1 MTRNMDMTVSID
13 ARIGSKMAFAIA
25 VPKED
30 IEISN
35 FRNYV
40 LTVEGKKITS
50 ENSQDKKLVLKIGR
64 DGVLHVELISSGTKS
79 VEDFSLIDNNVP
91 EGYKRYHKT
100 SAAKAIRGVTGTYL
114 YYKNDEDDYLAYAV
128 GPSGK
133 AYRINLGRINDK
145 NSKLRIVLDK
155 IPDGSFH
162 KAYFNDR
169 LPSIIVENR
178 QPIKAALD
186 VLEKEG
192 YVKKTGR
199 KVGISEEY
207 LKTSKSSL
215 SVKTS
220 KGDN

>member
-1 MTRNMDMTVSID
+1 MTVSID
-13 ARIGSKMAFAIA
+13 ARFGSKMAFVMA

-40 LTVEGKKITS
+40 LTVEGKKTVS
-50 ENSQDKKLVLKIGR
+50 ENSEDKKLVLKIGR
-64 DGVLHVELISSGTKS
+64 DGILYVELISSGEKP
-79 VEDFSLIDNNVP
+79 VEDFSVIDAHAP
-91 EGYKRYHKT
+91 DGFKRYFQT
-100 SAAKAIRGVTGTYL
+100 SAAKAIRGITGTYL
-114 YYKNDEDDYLAYAV
+114 YYKNYVDDHIAYAV

-133 AYRINLGRINDK
+133 AYRINLGNVMDK
-145 NSKLRIVLDK
+145 NSKLRKVLDK
-155 IPDGSFH
+155 IPEEGTFH

-169 LPSIIVENR
+169 LPSAIVENR

-186 VLEKEG
+186 VLEKYG

-207 LKTSKSSL
+207 QKTSKLL
-215 SVKTS
+215 SVSTGKEI
-220 KGDN
+220 NQ

>member
-1 MTRNMDMTVSID
+1 MTVSID
-13 ARIGSKMAFAIA
+13 ARVGSKMAFAIA

-30 IEISN
+30 IEILN

-40 LTVEGKKITS
+40 LTVEGKNFTS
-50 ENSQDKKLVLKIGR
+50 QNSEDKKLVLKISR
-64 DGVLHVELISSGTKS
+64 DGVLHIDLISSGTKP
-79 VEDFSLIDNNVP
+79 VEDFSLIDARIAV
-91 EGYKRYHKT
+91 GYKRYFKT

-133 AYRINLGRINDK
+133 AYRIHLGRITDK
-145 NSKLRIVLDK
+145 NSKVRKVLDK
-155 IPDGSFH
+155 VPEGSFH

-192 YVKKTGR
+192 YVKKTGMR
-199 KVGISEEY
+199 VGISEEY
-207 LKTSKSSL
+207 ERTSKSSP
-215 SVKTS
+215 SVKRS

>member
-1 MTRNMDMTVSID
+1 MTVSID
-13 ARIGSKMAFAIA
+13 ARVGSKMAFAMA

-50 ENSQDKKLVLKIGR
+50 QNSEDKKLVLKIGR
-64 DGVLHVELISSGTKS
+64 DGVLHVDLIGSGTKP
-79 VEDFSLIDNNVP
+79 VEDFLLIDANVP
-91 EGYKRYHKT
+91 EGYKRYFKT
-100 SAAKAIRGVTGTYL
+100 SAAKAIRGITGTYL
-114 YYKNDEDDYLAYAV
+114 YYKNDEEDYLVYAV

-133 AYRINLGRINDK
+133 AYRINLGKIIDK
-145 NSKLRIVLDK
+145 NSKLRKVLDK
-155 IPDGSFH
+155 VPEGSFH

-186 VLEKEG
+186 ILEKEG

-207 LKTSKSSL
+207 ERTSKSSP

-220 KGDN
+220 KEDQ

>member
-1 MTRNMDMTVSID
+1 MTVSID
-13 ARIGSKMAFAIA
+13 ARFGSKMSFAIA

-50 ENSQDKKLVLKIGR
+50 QNVEDKKLVLKIGR
-64 DGVLHVELISSGTKS
+64 DGVLSIDLISSG
-79 VEDFSLIDNNVP
+79 VQPIEDFSSIDAIVP
-91 EGYKRYHKT
+91 EGYKRYFKT
-100 SAAKAIRGVTGTYL
+100 SAAKAIRGVRGTYL
-114 YYKNDEDDYLAYAV
+114 YYKNNEEDHLAYAV

-133 AYRINLGRINDK
+133 AYRINLGKIRDK
-145 NSKLRIVLDK
+145 NSKLRKVLDK
-155 IPDGSFH
+155 LPTGSFH

-169 LPSIIVENR
+169 LPSAIVENR

-186 VLEKEG
+186 VLEKYG
-192 YVKKTGR
+192 HVKKTGR

-207 LKTSKSSL
+207 ESTSKSL
-215 SVKTS
+215 SVTTS
-220 KGDN
+220 EGGN